1 MQDLEHF
8 EEAYEEEQGNL
19 VFTPVMRI
27 YYSIGLLYK
36 IFGDDGQCEAYL
48 KEVYRRC
55 LKHLPEHDRKT
66 AQVRSLLQSMNVN
79 LEETPQPL
87 RQMQADE
94 N

>member
-1 MQDLEHF
+1 M
-8 EEAYEEEQGNL
+8 
-19 VFTPVMRI
+19 FTPVMRT

-79 LEETPQPL
+79 LEEPL
-87 RQMQADE
+87 EPINRVNEEEKEGDSLIQLGEDD
-94 N
+94 

>member
-1 MQDLEHF
+1 
-8 EEAYEEEQGNL
+8 
-19 VFTPVMRI
+19 MRI

-79 LEETPQPL
+79 LEEGLEPL
-87 RQMQADE
+87 RHANEE
-94 N
+94 NEGEGESLIQLGEDD

>member
-1 MQDLEHF
+1 M
-8 EEAYEEEQGNL
+8 
-19 VFTPVMRI
+19 FTPVMRT

-79 LEETPQPL
+79 LEEPL
-87 RQMQADE
+87 EPINRGNEDE
-94 N
+94 KEGDSLIQLGEDD

>member
-1 MQDLEHF
+1 
-8 EEAYEEEQGNL
+8 
-19 VFTPVMRI
+19 MRI

-66 AQVRSLLQSMNVN
+66 AQVRTLLQSMNVN
-79 LEETPQPL
+79 IDGTPEPL
-87 RQMQADE
+87 RHAREEDREGYSLEQMGEDD
-94 N
+94 

>member
-1 MQDLEHF
+1 M
-8 EEAYEEEQGNL
+8 
-19 VFTPVMRI
+19 VFTPVMRT

-79 LEETPQPL
+79 LEEPL
-87 RQMQADE
+87 VPLNQGREGEEKEGDSLMQLGDD
-94 N
+94 

>member
-1 MQDLEHF
+1 M
-8 EEAYEEEQGNL
+8 
-19 VFTPVMRI
+19 FTPVMRT

-79 LEETPQPL
+79 LEEPL
-87 RQMQADE
+87 EPINRANEEEKEGDSLIQLGEDD
-94 N
+94 

>member
-1 MQDLEHF
+1 M
-8 EEAYEEEQGNL
+8 
-19 VFTPVMRI
+19 VFTPVMRT

-66 AQVRSLLQSMNVN
+66 AQVKSLLQSMNVN
-79 LEETPQPL
+79 LEEPFEPMNKSNEEKEGDSLIQL
-87 RQMQADE
+87 GEDD
-94 N
+94 

>member
-1 MQDLEHF
+1 
-8 EEAYEEEQGNL
+8 
-19 VFTPVMRI
+19 MRT

-66 AQVRSLLQSMNVN
+66 AQVKSLLQSMNVN
-79 LEETPQPL
+79 LE
-87 RQMQADE
+87 
-94 N
+94 

>member
-1 MQDLEHF
+1 
-8 EEAYEEEQGNL
+8 L

-66 AQVRSLLQSMNVN
+66 AQVRSLLQSMNVS
-79 LEETPQPL
+79 LEEPPQPL
-87 RQMQADE
+87 RLGRDNEDE
-94 N
+94 EGEGEESLGQLG

>member
-1 MQDLEHF
+1 M
-8 EEAYEEEQGNL
+8 
-19 VFTPVMRI
+19 VFTPVMRT

-66 AQVRSLLQSMNVN
+66 AQVKSLLQSMNVN
-79 LEETPQPL
+79 LEEPFEPMSKSNEDKEGDSLIQL
-87 RQMQADE
+87 G
-94 N
+94 

>member
-1 MQDLEHF
+1 
-8 EEAYEEEQGNL
+8 
-19 VFTPVMRI
+19 MRT

-66 AQVRSLLQSMNVN
+66 AQVKSLLQSMNVN
-79 LEETPQPL
+79 LEEPFEPMSKSNEDKEGDSLIQL
-87 RQMQADE
+87 G
-94 N
+94 